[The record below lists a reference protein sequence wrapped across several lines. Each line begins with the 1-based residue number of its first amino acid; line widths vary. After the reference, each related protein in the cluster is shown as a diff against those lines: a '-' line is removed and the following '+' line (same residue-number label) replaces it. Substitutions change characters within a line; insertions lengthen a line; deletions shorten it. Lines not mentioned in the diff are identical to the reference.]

1 MEGRPRIS
9 PTASNTTYHS
19 FNDIE
24 LQEPPS
30 PPRTRDSTRS
40 YGYDADSPPNND
52 NAEQEFAA
60 VKMQRKDSGYG
71 SNTASPRTSSSRSR
85 PPTSPTR
92 RTSNPG
98 QQPKSPSSP
107 PLRPRARPSTRRAA
121 KSYPQPSAQPLFQA
135 RVPAVGT
142 SKQQQQQQQQIAFFQ
157 FPTPDLVELTEA
169 GATSSSASSTHRHH
183 HHLHH
188 QEHRHLHH
196 EEHEEDLAT
205 SSGPPQT
212 THYWTS
218 DSTRRLEYAAID
230 AASRGFTGWVR
241 RHLVPD
247 CFSPRQHVAFD
258 DDTGSVR
265 RYRLELEDEHDDHCG
280 GSNGAEKTHHGVDGH
295 RRRKGWSLWP
305 LRKRNTF

>member
-1 MEGRPRIS
+1 MEEDRLRIS

-24 LQEPPS
+24 LQEPLS
-30 PPRTRDSTRS
+30 PPRTRDSTRTHER
-40 YGYDADSPPNND
+40 DSGLNREG
-52 NAEQEFAA
+52 AEQELTA

-71 SNTASPRTSSSRSR
+71 SNTGSPRNSSSRSR
-85 PPTSPTR
+85 PPTSPAR
-92 RTSNPG
+92 RGSNPNS
-98 QQPKSPSSP
+98 QTKSPSSP
-107 PLRPRARPSTRRAA
+107 PLRPRTRPSTRRAA
-121 KSYPQPSAQPLFQA
+121 KSYPQPSTAQPLFQA
-135 RVPAVGT
+135 RPTAAAAAGT
-142 SKQQQQQQQQIAFFQ
+142 SGKQVAYFH

-169 GATSSSASSTHRHH
+169 GIASSSSISSSSPASSTHHRVV
-183 HHLHH
+183 
-188 QEHRHLHH
+188 EHRPH
-196 EEHEEDLAT
+196 EHEMDRAT
-205 SSGPPQT
+205 SSGPLQT

-247 CFSPRQHVAFD
+247 CFGPRQHVAFD

-265 RYRLELEDEHDDHCG
+265 RYRLELEDEQHDHHHCA
-280 GSNGAEKTHHGVDGH
+280 SGAEKTAHGG
-295 RRRKGWSLWP
+295 RRRRPWSLWP